1 VSDAT
6 EPERVEEVETPRRVS
21 RGAKYLTLLLLVIG
35 SGLTLL
41 ASTQTW
47 FSVTLTAAANH
58 AGVIV
63 VQGSAAAPALT
74 ALSLAGLALTAAL
87 AIAGPVFRIV
97 LALLGILL
105 GASVL
110 ISAGS
115 ALGDAVGS
123 ASAAITSA
131 TGVSGDAS
139 LARLVDR
146 IDTGIWPAVAIAGG
160 VILVLAS
167 AAVVVT
173 TRLWPGPSRRYQTRF
188 EDPDGAQAPEV
199 QGTDA
204 LGADAQASDA
214 QASDAQAPDAQAQV
228 SDDDEARAAAE
239 AGEHADGATTP
250 RPLERDRA
258 IDSWDELSRGED
270 PTR

>member
-1 VSDAT
+1 VSGTT
-6 EPERVEEVETPRRVS
+6 EPEERAEEAGPSRRVS

-35 SGLTLL
+35 SALTLL

-47 FSVTLTAAANH
+47 FSVTLTAAASH
-58 AGVIV
+58 AGPII

-110 ISAGS
+110 ISAAS
-115 ALGDAVGS
+115 ALGDALGS

-131 TGVSGDAS
+131 TGVAGDAS
-139 LARLVDR
+139 LSRLVDR
-146 IDTGIWPAVAIAGG
+146 IDTGIWPAVAIVGG

-188 EDPDGAQAPEV
+188 EDPDGAQAP
-199 QGTDA
+199 
-204 LGADAQASDA
+204 DAQAR
-214 QASDAQAPDAQAQV
+214 DAQAPDARAQV

-239 AGEHADGATTP
+239 AGEQADGTTTP
-250 RPLERDRA
+250 PPLERDRA